1 MPAWLLLP
9 KSPYPFDRIVM
20 MTFSHL
26 IVRAGMMALALG
38 CSTAVP
44 PPNLPA
50 PEFEPPRPIE
60 EPKPEPGVDDAAL
73 DAPDVLLPQTTQPQ
87 TEQEPS
93 PP

>member
-1 MPAWLLLP
+1 
-9 KSPYPFDRIVM
+9 

-73 DAPDVLLPQTTQPQ
+73 DAPDVPLPQTTQPQ